1 MGVGRSR
8 RKILAIR
15 PAYYPNSLEAGPPA
29 NCVRDPPQRLSLGRT
44 INKFSHLYSS
54 PLAPARHA
62 MQCSDAVAA
71 ASFVAAHSRAFSSR
85 PTDDCRCSHRVHM
98 EAAQGRARAL
108 RQHNVQCASR
118 KLFHSIRPCVQQPAS
133 HTCGPCPK
141 CGWAISARTL
151 AARTL
156 GRKLG
161 RHLGTVVPVAYGS
174 AKKERMLAATT

>member
-62 MQCSDAVAA
+62 MQCSDALAA

-98 EAAQGRARAL
+98 EAAQGRARA
-108 RQHNVQCASR
+108 RSGSTMCNVPVVNYFTASVR
-118 KLFHSIRPCVQQPAS
+118 VCSSQPA
-133 HTCGPCPK
+133 TPV
-141 CGWAISARTL
+141 
-151 AARTL
+151 
-156 GRKLG
+156 GRAQNVDG
-161 RHLGTVVPVAYGS
+161 RSVHAPLLREHSEGS
-174 AKKERMLAATT
+174 